1 MIKEKLYI
9 ITELF
14 PPDETSTAYI
24 LGEIANAFASKY
36 KVKVICGPEV
46 YDKRKIINVK
56 SNFDLNS
63 SIEVFRVQ
71 GTGLDKNTA
80 IGKAVNL
87 LVMSRRLKTLA
98 ASKIKKGDKVLMV
111 TNPAPLVLLMAR
123 LRDKIGFELNVL
135 VHDVFPENTIPAGVK
150 IPAYNFVKKLFD
162 KAYSKADQLIVIGR
176 DMKHIVQEK
185 IKGINSSCKITII
198 ENWGDTQTIFP
209 MPFPSGKIKLQ
220 YAGNIGRVQG
230 LQKVL
235 LQLPEDLE
243 LHIYGTGAMEN
254 TLKNMGCSNVFFHGP
269 YSRSQQNEILS
280 DCHIAL
286 VTLQDGMCGLGVPS
300 KTYNIMASGRPILY
314 FGPSG
319 SEVDLLIHEEGIGYS
334 GWPEEWNINV
344 LREMGCRARELAEQ
358 RYSKPEI
365 LKRFIDV
372 I

>member
-1 MIKEKLYI
+1 MSSCLYI
-9 ITELF
+9 ISELF

-46 YDKRKIINVK
+46 YDKRKVTNVK
-56 SNFDLNS
+56 SSFVLNPA
-63 SIEVFRVQ
+63 IEVFRVH
-71 GTGLDKNTA
+71 GTGLDKNTT
-80 IGKAVNL
+80 IGKVVNL
-87 LVMSRRLKTLA
+87 FVMSRRLMAFAMSQIKT
-98 ASKIKKGDKVLMV
+98 GDKVLMV
-111 TNPAPLVLLMAR
+111 TNPAALVLLMSR
-123 LRDKIGFELNVL
+123 LKDKIGFELNVL

-150 IPAYNFVKKLFD
+150 MPAYTFVKKLFD

-176 DMKHIVQEK
+176 DMKHVVEEK
-185 IKGINSSCKITII
+185 VKRFNSSCKITII
-198 ENWGDTQTIFP
+198 ENWSDTQTISA

-230 LQKVL
+230 LQKVVA
-235 LQLPEDLE
+235 QLPKNLE

-286 VTLQDGMCGLGVPS
+286 VTLQDGMFGLGVPS

-314 FGPSG
+314 FGPSE
-319 SEVDLLIHEEGIGYS
+319 SEIDLLIHETGIGYS
-334 GWPEEWNINV
+334 GWPEEWNISV
-344 LREMGCRARELAEQ
+344 LQEMGSRARELAEQ

-365 LKRFIDV
+365 LKRFLDTV
-372 I
+372 